1 MRQPFLRRR
10 LVLCL
15 IAVLL
20 LLGGSAFLACQRTNS
35 PAPPTPAAENR
46 RPTLQPTPGLPW
58 FVDVTPT
65 SGIDF
70 QYFDSS
76 SSMHYMMET
85 MGSGVAWIDY
95 NNDGWPDLFCVQDG
109 PVRPTSPDSP
119 RLPTSK
125 LYRNNGDG
133 TFNDVTK
140 EVGLDRPGFGMGCA
154 VGDFDN
160 DGFDDL
166 VVTYVGGVVL
176 YHNEP
181 DGKGGRHF
189 VDVTHRAGLHDPHWA
204 SSCAW
209 GDIDGD
215 GFLDLYVCNYVEID
229 LDHYPD
235 CTDPR
240 SGIRSHCSPVLF
252 NNVPHQLYRNNGDGT
267 FTDISIS
274 SGIARVSPGPGLGVL
289 MCDLDGD
296 GRIDIYVAN
305 DLKPQNLFHNQG
317 GGKFIDK
324 ALLSGC
330 GLAGTGNY
338 IAGMG
343 VDAGDLDGSGRPSLF
358 VTNFQNNPNIFF
370 RNHGGLHFMDWSF
383 PSGLGGPSIHRL
395 GFGTVFFDADLDGNL
410 DIAVANGHVDSEA
423 MGKFGIPK
431 EQEAQL
437 FRGDGAGHFKDVSD
451 QAGEYFREL
460 RVGRGLAYADFD
472 NDGRPD
478 LVFSHNAG
486 PIALLHNVT
495 ETNNA
500 WIRLELIGS
509 GEPGRVGAGEPGR
522 VSTGR
527 SNRNAIGARVE
538 IEAGGKR
545 QTRFIIGGGSYLSA
559 SERRLLVGLGAADRA
574 DRVTVFW
581 PSGRK
586 QEFANLAARCWWRL
600 HEGQD
605 QPESVVPK
613 AAATKK

>member
-1 MRQPFLRRR
+1 MNQLFLRRWPR
-10 LVLCL
+10 LLFL
-15 IAVLL
+15 IGPALL
-20 LLGGSAFLACQRTNS
+20 LAGGAVMAWQLIGCSPSATPSTESGQ
-35 PAPPTPAAENR
+35 PTVK
-46 RPTLQPTPGLPW
+46 PTPGLPW
-58 FVDVTPT
+58 FVDVTST

-70 QYFDSS
+70 QYFDSTT
-76 SSMHYMMET
+76 SMHYMLET

-109 PVRPTSPDSP
+109 PVRPTSHESL
-119 RLPTSK
+119 LPTSK

-133 TFNDVTK
+133 TFTDVTK

-166 VVTYVGGVVL
+166 VVTYVGGLVL

-181 DGKGGRHF
+181 DGKGGRRF
-189 VDVTHRAGLHDPHWA
+189 VDVTSRAGLRDPHWA
-204 SSCAW
+204 TSCAW

-215 GFLDLYVCNYVEID
+215 GFLDLYVCNYVEAD

-235 CTDPR
+235 CTDPTT
-240 SGIRSHCSPVLF
+240 GIRSHCSPVIF
-252 NNVPHQLYRNNGDGT
+252 PNVPHKLFRNNGNGT
-267 FTDISIS
+267 FTDISES
-274 SGIARVSPGPGLGVL
+274 SGIAGVTPGPGLGVL

-305 DLKPQNLFHNQG
+305 DLKPQHLFHNQG
-317 GGKFIDK
+317 GGRFVDK

-343 VDAGDLDGSGRPSLF
+343 VDAGDLDGSGRPSLL

-370 RNHGGLHFMDWSF
+370 RNQGGLRFADWSY

-423 MGKFGIPK
+423 MGKFGIPMA
-431 EQEAQL
+431 QEAQL
-437 FRGDGAGHFKDVSD
+437 FLGDGTGHFKDVSA

-478 LVFSHNAG
+478 LAFSHNAG
-486 PIALLHNVT
+486 PIALLHNRT

-500 WIRLELIGS
+500 WVRLELIGD
-509 GEPGRVGAGEPGR
+509 GE
-522 VSTGR
+522 R
-527 SNRNAIGARVE
+527 SNRNAIGARVD

-559 SERRLLVGLGAADRA
+559 SERRLLIGLGTADRA
-574 DRVTVFW
+574 DRVAVLW

-586 QEFANLAARCWWRL
+586 QEFVNLAARRWWRIN
-600 HEGQD
+600 EGQD
-605 QPESVVPK
+605 RPK
-613 AAATKK
+613 LVELAPAARN